1 MRDEF
6 TKATKQSAW
15 ERCKGCCEECGKQIR
30 SGHGPEFDHI
40 VAAWL
45 GGSAD
50 LENCSVL
57 CSMCHSLKTTK
68 LDVPGIAKTKRI
80 LAKRIKADRPKSRPL
95 PGTKASGLR
104 KRMDGRVERR

>member
-6 TKATKQSAW
+6 TKSTKSAAW
-15 ERCKGCCEECGKQIR
+15 ERCGGKCEECGKR
-30 SGHGPEFDHI
+30 LGSGHGHAYDHI

-50 LENCSVL
+50 LENCAVL
-57 CSMCHSLKTTK
+57 CTHCHSLKTTK

-80 LAKRIKADRPKSRPL
+80 LAKRIKADRPKSRPM
-95 PGTKASGLR
+95 PGTRASGLR

>member
-1 MRDEF
+1 
-6 TKATKQSAW
+6 
-15 ERCKGCCEECGKQIR
+15 
-30 SGHGPEFDHI
+30 
-40 VAAWL
+40 
-45 GGSAD
+45 
-50 LENCSVL
+50 
-57 CSMCHSLKTTK
+57 MCHSLKTTK